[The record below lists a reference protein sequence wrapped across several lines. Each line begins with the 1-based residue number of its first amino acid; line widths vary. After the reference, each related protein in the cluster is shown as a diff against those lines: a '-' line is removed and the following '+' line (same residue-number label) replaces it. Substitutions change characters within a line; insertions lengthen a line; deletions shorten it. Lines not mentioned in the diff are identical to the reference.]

1 MPAVPLSSYHESL
14 RTLLGD
20 EGSSAG
26 GWDIPDERLNALL
39 RTAVKAFLPC
49 LRINPSNVNELAE
62 APIHPDTEAYLVTK
76 SAHIMT
82 GGEKAMSIKTR
93 AISVSSQPT
102 AIRDRLHFI
111 EYLLEEIESR
121 GNVCS
126 TTTANATPGL
136 FATSE
141 DFTTYVRSVLAECI
155 TGFPTPDCGDL
166 ICD

>member
-1 MPAVPLSSYHESL
+1 MPAKNLSDFHESL
-14 RTLLGD
+14 RTILGD
-20 EGSSAG
+20 EGSSVA
-26 GWDIPDERLNALL
+26 GWDIPDEKLNALL
-39 RTAVKAFLPC
+39 RTAVKGFVPC
-49 LRINPSNVNELAE
+49 LTINGSNPNQLVD
-62 APIHPDTEAYLVTK
+62 APIHQDTEAYLVTK
-76 SAHIMT
+76 AAHIMV
-82 GGEKAMSIKTR
+82 GGTKAMAIKTR
-93 AISVSSQPT
+93 AMSVSSQPT

-155 TGFPTPDCGDL
+155 TSLPTPDCDL
-166 ICD
+166 VCD